1 MKKIGYI
8 DKTLYK
14 YILHKNSHS
23 NKDNNNYE
31 KTIRRFQEHE
41 NTLYDL
47 VKNICDVNDQNIYT
61 EKYLYTLIVFISDWQ
76 MNTE

>member
-1 MKKIGYI
+1 MKKKIGYI

-31 KTIRRFQEHE
+31 KQSEDF
-41 NTLYDL
+41 
-47 VKNICDVNDQNIYT
+47 KNMKIHYMI
-61 EKYLYTLIVFISDWQ
+61 L
-76 MNTE
+76 

>member
-1 MKKIGYI
+1 MKKKIGYI

-61 EKYLYTLIVFISDWQ
+61 RKVFAHFNRFLSPIGK
-76 MNTE
+76 